1 MTVYAAN
8 TIQATWCL
16 FEAASTSSEAERSLA
31 PAMRRSRGKVP
42 ASISCCSSQPPHLS
56 CSCLSK
62 LGVARPAAVVAKGR
76 EEGKSAGEQ
85 LLT

>member
-1 MTVYAAN
+1 MTVCAAN

-16 FEAASTSSEAERSLA
+16 FEAASTSGEAEQSLA
-31 PAMRRSRGKVP
+31 PATRRNGGKVP
-42 ASISCCSSQPPHLS
+42 AGISCCSSRPPRLS
-56 CSCLSK
+56 CSCMSK
-62 LGVARPAAVVAKGR
+62 LGVAGPAAVVAKGR